1 LIMFFT
7 PVLLAVSF
15 DNGLKTSYEDT
26 EMGSG

>member
-1 LIMFFT
+1 MFFT

-15 DNGLKTSYEDT
+15 GDGLETRYEDT